1 MPLGRVGGVCGRG
14 ARYRQRDGWDQP
26 NFRAVRGGWLFDRD
40 EQALP
45 WAGSQVGIVVAPD
58 EEMRLVAI
66 GEAVVADSVGDPV
79 DTLTAVG
86 GVVFWFCSTDRSSAV
101 NRMATLNL
109 FAATKFSAL
118 TVPLLYG
125 PVLITGVDGHG
136 KLTGLSRDQF
146 GLLKAGPSP
155 NWWARLI
162 LQARQR
168 RSERRR
174 AHHVAFS
181 CSTLR
186 HPGSSGF
193 FRVWP

>member
-1 MPLGRVGGVCGRG
+1 MPLGRVGGVCGRD

-86 GVVFWFCSTDRSSAV
+86 GVAFWFCSTDRSSAV

-109 FAATKFSAL
+109 FAATKVF
-118 TVPLLYG
+118 
-125 PVLITGVDGHG
+125 GVDRAFAVWACVDYRRG
-136 KLTGLSRDQF
+136 
-146 GLLKAGPSP
+146 
-155 NWWARLI
+155 WAR
-162 LQARQR
+162 QAY
-168 RSERRR
+168 RSVTRSIW
-174 AHHVAFS
+174 AA
-181 CSTLR
+181 
-186 HPGSSGF
+186 
-193 FRVWP
+193 